1 MLEQEWLNF
10 KCEFDLADF
19 EVTHFT
25 IKKKKRYYVR
35 LGSWSAL
42 SHIRRTPAEIWS
54 SSSSGKLRV
63 PRVSTSSISMTL
75 AQAIGSLD
83 LTLPTHYSRV
93 PADSKSISDSESN
106 DKQCSDNEEESSKNE
121 KEASMYD
128 THLLIDLPDADK
140 FPLLNSLFLTNAGH
154 CNLFDR
160 LVNEI
165 TKFSGGTEINY
176 KRGNNSEGTLIAI
189 PAFRT
194 LRNYEKSFCSII
206 DTLIKAVSRNTKCK
220 PNEACEAF
228 LGGFYNSY
236 EDSFI
241 STAVKQGVAN
251 GIPPKVMD
259 EVSVEAM
266 LNEAGVN
273 WTNARVLFRHLKQYF
288 GRSLV
293 VSEKK

>member
-1 MLEQEWLNF
+1 MSSSRKVGRQALADFFSALVPQRAHWYSIILPIGEGGSEDRIAAAFPPLSKIASLHEEMLREILLQCGLLQFRQKSGHSVLEQEWLNF

-42 SHIRRTPAEIWS
+42 LHIRRSPAEIWS

-63 PRVSTSSISMTL
+63 PRVSTSSIRMTL

-93 PADSKSISDSESN
+93 SADSKSISDSESN

-160 LVNEI
+160 LVN
-165 TKFSGGTEINY
+165 
-176 KRGNNSEGTLIAI
+176 
-189 PAFRT
+189 
-194 LRNYEKSFCSII
+194 
-206 DTLIKAVSRNTKCK
+206 
-220 PNEACEAF
+220 
-228 LGGFYNSY
+228 
-236 EDSFI
+236 
-241 STAVKQGVAN
+241 
-251 GIPPKVMD
+251 
-259 EVSVEAM
+259 
-266 LNEAGVN
+266 
-273 WTNARVLFRHLKQYF
+273 
-288 GRSLV
+288 
-293 VSEKK
+293 